1 MCIGTVNYALENM
14 DVSDNF
20 CQISFKFSVLSALHQ
35 EISFKIEKLSSS
47 VPQFL
52 YKTEKKYR
60 HTKSALQTKNAV
72 HIKSAIHTKSANTP
86 RVLYT
91 IHIKS
96 ALQTKRAWQTKIAW
110 EPGSQGP
117 PFVHAW
123 WEQLIRYHFLVNG
136 EFDQWTLILYLLYRY
151 MYLAQ
156 SKPNAR
162 SLPAIGR

>member
-1 MCIGTVNYALENM
+1 MKRDFWGIDG
-14 DVSDNF
+14 
-20 CQISFKFSVLSALHQ
+20 
-35 EISFKIEKLSSS
+35 EIC
-47 VPQFL
+47 VRQFL